1 VLLDA
6 DIAGCVLSF
15 IRNKGELDDQRTAI
29 LGLCYRELPVVMKD
43 MDGEANLYFARLET
57 LAGIVL
63 RALAKESD

>member
-1 VLLDA
+1 
-6 DIAGCVLSF
+6 
-15 IRNKGELDDQRTAI
+15 
-29 LGLCYRELPVVMKD
+29 MKD